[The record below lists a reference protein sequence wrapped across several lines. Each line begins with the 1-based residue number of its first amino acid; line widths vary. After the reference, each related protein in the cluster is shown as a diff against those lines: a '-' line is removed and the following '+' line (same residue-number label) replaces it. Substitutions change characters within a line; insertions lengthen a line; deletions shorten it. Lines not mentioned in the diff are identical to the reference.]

1 MKHYEVNFVD
11 RTVEI
16 VMADSLPSEMLPTF
30 QMNAKQEGTQLT
42 ILPTT
47 RFWSVK
53 LLTVSAEEPGKLVPH
68 GNIHINLDNVTYIK
82 ET

>member
-16 VMADSLPSEMLPTF
+16 VMADSLPV
-30 QMNAKQEGTQLT
+30 LT
-42 ILPTT
+42 TPETA
-47 RFWSVK
+47 RFWSVI
-53 LLTVSAEEPGKLVPH
+53 LLTVSAEEPDKLVPH
-68 GNIHINLDNVTYIK
+68 GNIYINLDNVTYIK